1 MCDNDK
7 TFQLVVDHGLA
18 PAPHFF
24 SFSLMVVVEAPGVTM
39 QGVHLCSR
47 ASRFHVRYQ
56 QGESDQLC
64 GNWEQRGTQEL
75 WDLGLRAS
83 KLWTSCH
90 PNSSLGY
97 QKP

>member
-1 MCDNDK
+1 M
-7 TFQLVVDHGLA
+7 GLLL
-18 PAPHFF
+18 PPIFF

-56 QGESDQLC
+56 QGEPESDQLC
-64 GNWEQRGTQEL
+64 GNWEQRGTQEP
-75 WDLGLRAS
+75 WDLGLRAIAA
-83 KLWTSCH
+83 KLRTSCH

-97 QKP
+97 QKS